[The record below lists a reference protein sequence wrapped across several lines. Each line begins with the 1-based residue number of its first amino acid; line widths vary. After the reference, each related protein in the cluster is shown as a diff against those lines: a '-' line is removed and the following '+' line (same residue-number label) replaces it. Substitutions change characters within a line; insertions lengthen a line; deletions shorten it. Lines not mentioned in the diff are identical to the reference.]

1 MKSSLFVLLSTRI
14 CVFLPCFPGVIYA
27 SVSPSLPFS
36 SLPFFFPLLSPFF
49 PPPIYPSPN
58 IQGTSYLC
66 WSDRGKLMSHFSI
79 YFSLIMGGFHSLLI
93 GLLAISV
100 SFYVNCLFFPLFPY
114 FCWAIFFFFLQF
126 RNSCLLKKLAL
137 IQCTTSIFPPQ
148 LAFWHSP
155 CYFFILTF

>member
-14 CVFLPCFPGVIYA
+14 CVFLPCFPGAIYA

-36 SLPFFFPLLSPFF
+36 SLPFFFPPLSPFF

-100 SFYVNCLFFPLFPY
+100 SFYVNCLFFPLFPC
-114 FCWAIFFFFLQF
+114 FCWAIFFFFTIWE
-126 RNSCLLKKLAL
+126 LLSIKKV
-137 IQCTTSIFPPQ
+137 SPYSVYNKYFPPQ